1 MKIMYCKYR
10 EKDYEE
16 ITLQELNYKAS
27 FEYMDKSEK
36 YLDVFFIVL
45 DNIEDG
51 VLYFSEIDAHDY

>member
-10 EKDYEE
+10 EKDYEQ
-16 ITLQELNYKAS
+16 ITLQELKYRTS
-27 FEYMDKSEK
+27 FEYKKENEK